1 MKANDIQCE
10 LLQYNSIITEVILT
24 IVLPSLYVF
33 NNNYS
38 VISWWSVLLVKG
50 YSGKN
55 TVIPQPLTNS
65 ISYKDLSVL
74 TLLNEGMSG
83 PITPCKKL

>member
-38 VISWWSVLLVKG
+38 VISWWSVLL
-50 YSGKN
+50 
-55 TVIPQPLTNS
+55 P
-65 ISYKDLSVL
+65 
-74 TLLNEGMSG
+74 LLNRPQEKYRMETNLWWS
-83 PITPCKKL
+83 LLE